1 MITMPTWIKA
11 NWLLLAVLAF
21 MFAAFILLRSQP
33 SHVASYDELN
43 KLLSAGRPTVVEF
56 YSNF

>member
-1 MITMPTWIKA
+1 MIAMPTWIKA
-11 NWLLLAVLAF
+11 NWLLLAVLVI
-21 MFAAFILLRSQP
+21 MSAAFILLRNKP

-43 KLLSAGRPTVVEF
+43 GLLSAGRPTLVEF